1 MWPLIGIAVL
11 FVSFAIRLNPLLGV
25 SIAAL
30 ATGLAAGLDP
40 YTVVSAFGKAFNA
53 NRYLSIS
60 FLILPTIG
68 LAESYG
74 LQARVR
80 AIVRRFR
87 GVRTGRLLFV
97 YFLFRQVSS
106 AFGLGALGGQAAMV
120 RPILAPMA
128 EAAEEA
134 RHGPPTLETRE
145 HIRAHAAASETL
157 ALFFGEDVFIAM
169 GSVLLIHSI
178 LLAGGFDLPPLKI
191 ALWSIP
197 TAVLA
202 MLVHAARMLLLDR
215 RLARRAAASDTPPVV
230 P

>member
-1 MWPLIGIAVL
+1 MWPLVGILVL

-25 SIAAL
+25 TIAAL
-30 ATGLAAGLDP
+30 VTGLAAGIDP
-40 YTVVSAFGKAFNA
+40 HTIVAAFGKAFNA

-68 LAESYG
+68 LAETYG

-80 AIVRRFR
+80 AIVLRFR
-87 GVRTGRLLFV
+87 AARTGRLLFV
-97 YFLFRQVSS
+97 YFLFRQISS
-106 AFGLGALGGQAAMV
+106 ALGLAALGGQAAMV

-134 RHGPPTLETRE
+134 RHGPLDPQTSE

-157 ALFFGEDVFIAM
+157 ALFFGEDLFIAM
-169 GSVLLIHSI
+169 GSVLLIHSV
-178 LLAGGFDLPPLKI
+178 LLSGGFDLPPLKI
-191 ALWSIP
+191 ALWAIP

-202 MLVHAARMLLLDR
+202 MLVHAVRMVLLDR
-215 RLARRAAASDTPPVV
+215 RLARRAAAPDVPPAA